1 MFAGHIEAPPDVAA
15 FLRTLDVFIMPSRWE
30 GFPHAAI
37 EALACGVPAVAT
49 DVPGTREATG
59 GHAVLVPP
67 DDPGA
72 LAQGVDRAIDSP
84 HGSASFSMNS
94 FEDVASAYLSVF
106 ERARARR
113 TGWRS

>member
-1 MFAGHIEAPPDVAA
+1 M
-15 FLRTLDVFIMPSRWE
+15 
-30 GFPHAAI
+30 
-37 EALACGVPAVAT
+37 
-49 DVPGTREATG
+49 
-59 GHAVLVPP
+59 PP